1 MKNIYL
7 LQASNLG
14 GYRGTFLAWAPYA
27 VGCLWAYVSQFKE
40 ITDHIDLKEMMALK
54 EPIGDIVD
62 RLDNPDMFGF
72 SSYVWNFNYNIE
84 LKQKLNLVL
93 SLYSRILLLMMYR
106 LYTKE
111 KGLIT
116 LIYYLVRML
125 QECLIN

>member
-84 LKQKLNLVL
+84 L
-93 SLYSRILLLMMYR
+93 SRRI
-106 LYTKE
+106 KE
-111 KGLIT
+111 RYPNCKIVFGGPHINRKT
-116 LIYYLVRML
+116 LGDYPHIDAIIIAEAY
-125 QECLIN
+125 C

>member
-84 LKQKLNLVL
+84 L
-93 SLYSRILLLMMYR
+93 SRRIKERYPNCKIVFGGPHINRKTLGDYR
-106 LYTKE
+106 TH
-111 KGLIT
+111 
-116 LIYYLVRML
+116 
-125 QECLIN
+125 